1 MRTKPSLIDSCI
13 LLANIARCCDKQY
26 KVVQM
31 FEELE
36 KSGSFKEFLDLVALP
51 QSVVLKILKL
61 SFNSCDSVSVVR

>member
-1 MRTKPSLIDSCI
+1 
-13 LLANIARCCDKQY
+13 
-26 KVVQM
+26 M